1 MGQAGDAAAD
11 TTTMIMMTMTA
22 QATTGDAMG
31 MDLVAAMDT
40 VRPVRT
46 IIMMRRIRKRFL
58 ADAVAAVDAGHK
70 IPDLI
75 GFLFILDI

>member
-1 MGQAGDAAAD
+1 MGQAVDAAAD
-11 TTTMIMMTMTA
+11 TTTMIMMKRMG
-22 QATTGDAMG
+22 TGDAMG
-31 MDLVAAMDT
+31 MGPVAAMDT

-46 IIMMRRIRKRFL
+46 IIMMRRIRKRLL
-58 ADAVAAVDAGHK
+58 ADAVVAVDAGHK